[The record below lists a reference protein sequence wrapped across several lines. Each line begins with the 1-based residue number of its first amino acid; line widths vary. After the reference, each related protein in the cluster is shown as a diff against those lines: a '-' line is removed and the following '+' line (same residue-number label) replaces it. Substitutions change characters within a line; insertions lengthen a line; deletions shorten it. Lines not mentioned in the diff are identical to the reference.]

1 MASASL
7 RAAIHPRS
15 LKARGFLAGFIKQYK
30 GESKMKMKAIYYA
43 VLMVAAIVLLVT
55 SVPVQ
60 ASQDG

>member
-1 MASASL
+1 
-7 RAAIHPRS
+7 
-15 LKARGFLAGFIKQYK
+15 
-30 GESKMKMKAIYYA
+30 MKMKAIYYA